1 MSNSNISNFIS
12 GSVGSG
18 YSFTQVV
25 PDVVDQMPV
34 DSTDT
39 LIASLVTIL
48 GGLVSTIVTNFL
60 RGLFKRKNKK

>member
-1 MSNSNISNFIS
+1 MSNSNITNFIS

-25 PDVVDQMPV
+25 PDVVEKMPV

-39 LIASLVTIL
+39 LIASLVTII
-48 GGLVSTIVTNFL
+48 GGLVSTVITNFL
-60 RGLFKRKNKK
+60 SKIFKRKNKK